1 MAIEEHLRFSSP
13 IQNLYRYTRADYDI
27 AGVTIPRGSRV
38 LLSFGAAN
46 RDPEAFEEP
55 DTYRADRNPRMHV
68 GFGHGAHLCVGAPLA
83 RMEAHVV
90 LTELLGRVRSEE
102 HTSELQSLMRISY
115 AVFCLKKQKD

>member
-1 MAIEEHLRFSSP
+1 MFETFARNPEEYDRVRQDPGLVPMAIEEHLRFSSP

-55 DTYRADRNPRMHV
+55 DTYRADRTPTSPD
-68 GFGHGAHLCVGAPLA
+68 GFDDVAHPGAGAPIA
-83 RMEAHVV
+83 RMGAPFDP
-90 LTELLGRVRSEE
+90 T
-102 HTSELQSLMRISY
+102 
-115 AVFCLKKQKD
+115 